1 MGGSERPLHDTG
13 NHCPVEPYSPR
24 RAARR
29 GDLTNPAQTGEG
41 GDQAKLVTPR
51 CGTRPHSPHSSLD
64 GKTPDQAYFNLLAP
78 VAAAA

>member
-13 NHCPVEPYSPR
+13 NHCAVEPYSPR

-41 GDQAKLVTPR
+41 GEQAELVTPR
-51 CGTRPHSPHSSLD
+51 QGTRPNSRPMLVC
-64 GKTPDQAYFNLLAP
+64 PLLA
-78 VAAAA
+78 VALAAK